1 MRKLQFYPLWL
12 GILILLNIEGWAQ
25 SDKLQSG
32 PMVGYSTMREV
43 MLWVQ
48 TTEKAEIHFEYWEK
62 GTPQKRQKS
71 EVYQTKKSE
80 AFTARV
86 PIALLEP
93 GKKYNYELF
102 INKKK
107 VNRSYPLEFQTQ
119 VLWQW
124 RTDPPKVRF
133 AFGSCSYINDKPY
146 DRPKK
151 AYGTDYQIFDIIYK
165 QKPDFML
172 WGGDNIYLREA
183 DFDSKS
189 GILYRYTHTRS
200 NPEIQPLLGNI
211 HHYAIWDDHDFG
223 PNDSDRSYPLKNE
236 TLNAFKLFWANPHYG
251 IEQTDNKGITG
262 KFAWGDIEFFLLDN
276 RYFRSPNLRKTGKR
290 EMFTEA
296 QTEWLLDALKN
307 SYASFK
313 FVVAGGQFL
322 NPEAYF
328 ENFAIY
334 AEERQKLISSIRDE
348 KIAGVFF
355 LSGDRHHTEL
365 TKLQENSKVYPLYD
379 LTCSA
384 LTAGT
389 HADEHHKNT
398 LIVPETIVIDH
409 NFAMMEITGKY
420 GERVLK
426 ITIIDKDGNEKWT
439 KSISQTN
446 LDYTD

>member
-1 MRKLQFYPLWL
+1 
-12 GILILLNIEGWAQ
+12 
-25 SDKLQSG
+25 
-32 PMVGYSTMREV
+32 
-43 MLWVQ
+43 
-48 TTEKAEIHFEYWEK
+48 
-62 GTPQKRQKS
+62 
-71 EVYQTKKSE
+71 
-80 AFTARV
+80 
-86 PIALLEP
+86 
-93 GKKYNYELF
+93 
-102 INKKK
+102 
-107 VNRSYPLEFQTQ
+107 
-119 VLWQW
+119 
-124 RTDPPKVRF
+124 
-133 AFGSCSYINDKPY
+133 
-146 DRPKK
+146 
-151 AYGTDYQIFDIIYK
+151 
-165 QKPDFML
+165 
-172 WGGDNIYLREA
+172 
-183 DFDSKS
+183 
-189 GILYRYTHTRS
+189 
-200 NPEIQPLLGNI
+200 
-211 HHYAIWDDHDFG
+211 
-223 PNDSDRSYPLKNE
+223 
-236 TLNAFKLFWANPHYG
+236 
-251 IEQTDNKGITG
+251 
-262 KFAWGDIEFFLLDN
+262 
-276 RYFRSPNLRKTGKR
+276 
-290 EMFTEA
+290 MFTEA